1 VRRSLLVSALATILM
16 FAGAVGLVRQTY
28 GPRAASA
35 ATPVDPGVLTQ
46 LTGDDLASAVTAL
59 QTHLRIQPRDSRGWA
74 TLGVSYVELARLAGD
89 PSYYPKAGHVLS
101 RSLRVQPKDND
112 LALAGRAA
120 LAAAR
125 HEFTFA
131 LRESRASLAIN
142 PYQAQALAIRV
153 DALTE
158 LGRYKAQLTA
168 LRQADHRQPGVP
180 VFARYSY
187 ADELRGRTDR
197 AMALLRQGLRGATVP
212 ADQAY
217 LLTLLA
223 DLERRAGRLSSAGR
237 LIRRALTAS
246 PDYVPALASR
256 ARLLVARHDLPQALH
271 TWREVTTRLALPEYL
286 LELGELYEATGRPA
300 RAQQQFSVL
309 QATKQLLRSNG
320 VRVDLET
327 ALFEADHGSPSAALS
342 AARTE
347 WSRRHS
353 VQVADALA
361 WAQHVSGHDTA
372 ALRLSD
378 RATRLGTPLA
388 MFSIHRG
395 LIQAALGLRSAAL
408 TNLRRGLEQDPG
420 LSPWQADRA
429 RSVLRSLEVDR

>member
-1 VRRSLLVSALATILM
+1 MRRSLLVGALATILVL
-16 FAGAVGLVRQTY
+16 AGAVGVIRDTH
-28 GPRAASA
+28 GPRATSA
-35 ATPVDPGVLTQ
+35 VTPVDPGVLTQ
-46 LTGDDLASAVTAL
+46 LSGGDLASAVTAL
-59 QTHLRIQPRDSRGWA
+59 QTHLRAQPLDGRGWA
-74 TLGVSYVELARLAGD
+74 TLGVSYVEMARLAGD
-89 PSYYPKAGHVLS
+89 PSYYPKAGHVLA
-101 RSLRVQPKDND
+101 RSLRVEPTDND
-112 LALAGRAA
+112 LALAGLAA

-125 HEFTFA
+125 HEFNIA

-158 LGRYKAQLTA
+158 LGRYDAQLTA

-187 ADELRGRTDR
+187 AEELRGRTHR
-197 AMALLRQGLRGATVP
+197 AMELLRQGLRGATVP
-212 ADQAY
+212 SDQAY

-223 DLERRAGRLSSAGR
+223 DLERRAGHLHRTGR
-237 LIRRALTAS
+237 LIRRALIAS

-256 ARLLVARHDLPQALH
+256 ARLLVARDDLAQALR
-271 TWREVTTRLALPEYL
+271 TWRDVTSRLALPEYL
-286 LELGELYEATGRPA
+286 LERGELYETTGRPA
-300 RAQQQFSVL
+300 LAQQQFSVL

-361 WAQHVSGHDTA
+361 WAQHVSGHDAA
-372 ALRLSD
+372 ALRMSD

-395 LIQAALGLRSAAL
+395 LIEAALGRRSVALRD
-408 TNLRRGLEQDPG
+408 LRLGLEQDPG

-429 RSVLRSLEVDR
+429 RSVLRSLEGDR

>member
-1 VRRSLLVSALATILM
+1 MRRSLLVSALATILVL
-16 FAGAVGLVRQTY
+16 AGAIGLVRHSN
-28 GPRAASA
+28 GPRPVVA
-35 ATPVDPGVLTQ
+35 ATPVDPAVLPQ
-46 LTGDDLASAVTAL
+46 LSGDDLASAVTAL
-59 QTHLRIQPRDSRGWA
+59 QTHLRMQPRDGHGWA

-89 PSYYPKAGHVLS
+89 PSYYPKADHVLA

-125 HEFTFA
+125 HQFNIA
-131 LRESRASLAIN
+131 LRQSQASLTIN

-158 LGRYKAQLTA
+158 LGRYQAQLTA

-187 ADELRGRTDR
+187 AEELRGRTNR
-197 AMALLRQGLRGATVP
+197 ATALLRQGLRGAVVP
-212 ADQAY
+212 SDQAY

-223 DLERRAGRLSSAGR
+223 DLERRAGHLDRAGH
-237 LIRRALTAS
+237 LISRALAVS
-246 PDYVPALASR
+246 PGYVPALASR
-256 ARLLVARHDLPQALH
+256 ARMLVARHDLPQALRA
-271 TWREVTTRLALPEYL
+271 WRDVTSRLALPEYL

-300 RAQQQFSVL
+300 LAKQQFGVL

-327 ALFEADHGSPSAALS
+327 ALFEADHGSASAALS
-342 AARTE
+342 AARAE

-361 WAQHVSGHDTA
+361 WAEHVSGHDVA
-372 ALRLSD
+372 ALRMSHL
-378 RATRLGTPLA
+378 ATRLGTPLA

-395 LIQAALGLRSAAL
+395 LIEATLGRRSAAL
-408 TNLRRGLEQDPG
+408 KDLRRGLGEDPG

-429 RSVLRSLEVDR
+429 RSALRSLKGNR